1 MVYDVIKSKIIIMKL
16 YFKTLKFYFSSF
28 IFYWTL
34 VCVHAQVQIFTP
46 PSSLKPASDFEVK
59 INGKEVFVY
68 ESPIPASYCSFNMD
82 GPVEIIIKT
91 RRDLKWVDIRP
102 LSLGLK
108 ATFKDSTITIKMSKP
123 SKISVELNGSIK
135 SPLFIFANPPEI
147 NKPNKK
153 DPNVIFF
160 EAGKIHYP
168 GIIKLIS
175 NQSLYI
181 EGGAIVVGVVESENS
196 KHVKISG
203 RGILDGSYNHNF
215 NDSII
220 KTGNLSL
227 LSVTKIPGS
236 YHRSIEFKDC
246 EDISIEGITLHNS
259 TSWQITPIHCN
270 QVKIENIKII
280 SDQASDDG
288 IDIVRS
294 RNVLITNSFIRTKD
308 DCIAIKAN
316 MEYPPSEGVDNV
328 LVENCVFWNALWGN
342 GLEIGF
348 ELYSSEVKNITF
360 RNSDIIHVESNAA
373 LSIHNS
379 GSAVVSNVLY
389 DNIRIENVGKKLFDL
404 AIFRSRYS
412 IDGVETEEEMKKLY
426 LHGAWDGVLQV
437 PSDKK
442 NFHAKFRGYIK
453 NITFRNIS
461 LIDCNY
467 PYSIFNGYNQDKNIN
482 GVKIENLVVNG
493 KKITDKKNFKS
504 YIENTENITVK

>member
-1 MVYDVIKSKIIIMKL
+1 MKL
-16 YFKTLKFYFSSF
+16 YLKSLKFYFSSF
-28 IFYWTL
+28 IFYWSV
-34 VCVHAQVQIFTP
+34 VCIYAQVQIFTP
-46 PSSLKPASDFEVK
+46 PLGIKPSSDYEVK

-68 ESPIPASYCSFNMD
+68 SSPIPASYCIFNMD
-82 GPVEIIIKT
+82 GPVEITIKT
-91 RRDLKWVDIRP
+91 GRDLKWVDIRP
-102 LSLGLK
+102 LSSELK

-123 SKISVELNGSIK
+123 LKISVELNGSIK

-147 NKPNKK
+147 SKPNKK
-153 DPNVIFF
+153 DSNIVFF

-168 GIIKLIS
+168 GIIKLKS
-175 NQSLYI
+175 NQTLYI
-181 EGGAIVVGVVESENS
+181 EGGAVVVGVVESENT

-203 RGILDGSYNHNF
+203 RGILDGSYNHNL

-227 LSVTKIPGS
+227 ISSTKLPGS

-246 EDISIEGITLHNS
+246 EDVSIEGITLHNS
-259 TSWQITPIHCN
+259 TSWQVVPIHCN
-270 QVKIENIKII
+270 RVKIENIKVV

-288 IDIVRS
+288 IDVVRS
-294 RNVLITNSFIRTKD
+294 RNVSITNSFIRTKD

-316 MEYPPSEGVDNV
+316 MKYPPSEGVDNV

-348 ELYSSEVKNITF
+348 ELFSSEVKNITF
-360 RNSDIIHVESNAA
+360 RNSDIIHVEANAA

-379 GSAVVSNVLY
+379 GNAVVSNVLY

-412 IDGVETEEEMKKLY
+412 LDGSENEEEIKKLY
-426 LHGAWDGVLQV
+426 LNGAWDGVLKIS
-437 PSDKK
+437 SDKK
-442 NFHAKFRGYIK
+442 KIHAKFRGQIK
-453 NITFRNIS
+453 NITFKNIR

-467 PYSIFNGYNQDKNIN
+467 PYSIFNGYNQEKNIN
-482 GVKIENLVVNG
+482 GVKIENLIVNG
-493 KKITDKKNFKS
+493 KQITDKKLFKS
-504 YIENTENITVK
+504 YIENAENITVK

>member
-1 MVYDVIKSKIIIMKL
+1 
-16 YFKTLKFYFSSF
+16 
-28 IFYWTL
+28 
-34 VCVHAQVQIFTP
+34 
-46 PSSLKPASDFEVK
+46 
-59 INGKEVFVY
+59 
-68 ESPIPASYCSFNMD
+68 
-82 GPVEIIIKT
+82 
-91 RRDLKWVDIRP
+91 
-102 LSLGLK
+102 
-108 ATFKDSTITIKMSKP
+108 
-123 SKISVELNGSIK
+123 
-135 SPLFIFANPPEI
+135 
-147 NKPNKK
+147 
-153 DPNVIFF
+153 
-160 EAGKIHYP
+160 
-168 GIIKLIS
+168 
-175 NQSLYI
+175 
-181 EGGAIVVGVVESENS
+181 
-196 KHVKISG
+196 
-203 RGILDGSYNHNF
+203 
-215 NDSII
+215 
-220 KTGNLSL
+220 
-227 LSVTKIPGS
+227 
-236 YHRSIEFKDC
+236 
-246 EDISIEGITLHNS
+246 
-259 TSWQITPIHCN
+259 
-270 QVKIENIKII
+270 
-280 SDQASDDG
+280 
-288 IDIVRS
+288 
-294 RNVLITNSFIRTKD
+294 
-308 DCIAIKAN
+308 
-316 MEYPPSEGVDNV
+316 
-328 LVENCVFWNALWGN
+328 
-342 GLEIGF
+342 LEIGF